1 MGGRMKL
8 RKSKVEIGN
17 DNVHLPKSIYFD
29 GKKDKTRVNMKTP
42 VVEEHIVLIEEPGSM
57 FLTHVC
63 QQSGRA
69 QEIFNEII

>member
-1 MGGRMKL
+1 MKL
-8 RKSKVEIGN
+8 RKSKVEIVN

-42 VVEEHIVLIEEPGSM
+42 VVEEPGSM

-69 QEIFNEII
+69 QEIFNEIIHNLPTWI